1 MIFTNLLGSV
11 VSTVK
16 IFCQNIPGNVKICKS
31 IWRCA
36 ECRLV
41 CYNVEAQNNFGEA
54 TETLTL
60 AVVGFPVVQIAI
72 IPLVRDRNYRFKGT
86 GKKAL
91 YPMTL
96 NNAINH
102 YLGKKLE
109 QQW

>member
-1 MIFTNLLGSV
+1 M

-16 IFCQNIPGNVKICKS
+16 IFCQNIPRNVKICKS

-41 CYNVEAQNNFGEA
+41 CYNVEAQNNFAEA

-60 AVVGFPVVQIAI
+60 AVVGFPVVRIAI
-72 IPLVRDRNYRFKGT
+72 IPLVRDGNYRFKGT
-86 GKKAL
+86 GNGEKAL

-96 NNAINH
+96 NTAINH

-109 QQW
+109 QQWKHIWFQ

>member
-1 MIFTNLLGSV
+1 MIFTNLLGLV

-86 GKKAL
+86 GNGEKSIVPHDSEYRHELLFREKV
-91 YPMTL
+91 
-96 NNAINH
+96 
-102 YLGKKLE
+102 K
-109 QQW
+109 